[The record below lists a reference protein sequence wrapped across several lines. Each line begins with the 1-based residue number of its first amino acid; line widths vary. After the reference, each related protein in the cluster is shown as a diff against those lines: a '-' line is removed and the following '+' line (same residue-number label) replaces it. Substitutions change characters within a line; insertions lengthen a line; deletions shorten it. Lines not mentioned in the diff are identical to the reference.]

1 MSLRDLLNLLYDKF
15 VNWLHNAPSG
25 ALPVTGILGLA
36 LILYGFFQYR
46 GASDNRGA
54 RAAGADGAAAGS
66 SAQRQHASATTG
78 TREAVTAAT
87 SAQAAKPAGQCA
99 SATPVG
105 RAVSAQLSGIKRVT
119 VSVPGII
126 FEEALP
132 SQLQEAATVRPEA
145 VEVLQE
151 MSRISDV
158 YLIAQVDD
166 DVGQAVVTG
175 ALESAGLLGSGPG
188 QVKAHHVLCCSTLE
202 GKVPIVRQLEPDLHM
217 DAHTASVEELKRF
230 LPQLLLVREG
240 SGSQPA
246 GAANVAIAASLG
258 AFFGLH

>member
-1 MSLRDLLNLLYDKF
+1 M
-15 VNWLHNAPSG
+15 
-25 ALPVTGILGLA
+25 
-36 LILYGFFQYR
+36 
-46 GASDNRGA
+46 
-54 RAAGADGAAAGS
+54 
-66 SAQRQHASATTG
+66 
-78 TREAVTAAT
+78 
-87 SAQAAKPAGQCA
+87 
-99 SATPVG
+99 G
-105 RAVSAQLSGIKRVT
+105 RAVAAQLSGVKRLT

-151 MSRISDV
+151 MSRVSDV
-158 YLIAQVDD
+158 YLIAQVED

-188 QVKAHHVLCCSTLE
+188 QIKPHHVLCCSTVE

-240 SGSQPA
+240 SGSQSA
-246 GAANVAIAASLG
+246 GAANVAMAASLG